1 MKLLLHSF
9 IGLALI
15 FNLSAQAD
23 KAKAESTKETNEH
36 KDMKIVSYLIG
47 ADIGSNM
54 KTAEL
59 GIEVEQFIEGF
70 KAAVAGK
77 KINYSDEDKQRILG
91 AFSAERQAISRKKS
105 QMQAFGLET
114 LEAWDKLAAKNKAD
128 GAKFLAENGKK
139 QGVKTLPSGL
149 QYQILK
155 AADGAIPKAT
165 DRIKARYKGTLLD
178 GTVFD
183 ETKGTTPRQFS
194 VRGVIKGWTEALQIM
209 PVGSKWKLFIPS
221 DLAYG
226 DLGRRPP
233 IGPNSTLIFDVELIE
248 INNF

>member
-77 KINYSDEDKQRILG
+77 
-91 AFSAERQAISRKKS
+91 
-105 QMQAFGLET
+105 
-114 LEAWDKLAAKNKAD
+114 
-128 GAKFLAENGKK
+128 
-139 QGVKTLPSGL
+139 
-149 QYQILK
+149 
-155 AADGAIPKAT
+155 
-165 DRIKARYKGTLLD
+165 
-178 GTVFD
+178 
-183 ETKGTTPRQFS
+183 
-194 VRGVIKGWTEALQIM
+194 
-209 PVGSKWKLFIPS
+209 
-221 DLAYG
+221 
-226 DLGRRPP
+226 
-233 IGPNSTLIFDVELIE
+233 
-248 INNF
+248 

>member
-128 GAKFLAENGKK
+128 GAKFCLLY
-139 QGVKTLPSGL
+139 TSPS
-149 QYQILK
+149 
-155 AADGAIPKAT
+155 
-165 DRIKARYKGTLLD
+165 
-178 GTVFD
+178 
-183 ETKGTTPRQFS
+183 PR
-194 VRGVIKGWTEALQIM
+194 
-209 PVGSKWKLFIPS
+209 
-221 DLAYG
+221 D
-226 DLGRRPP
+226 
-233 IGPNSTLIFDVELIE
+233 
-248 INNF
+248 

>member
-105 QMQAFGLET
+105 
-114 LEAWDKLAAKNKAD
+114 
-128 GAKFLAENGKK
+128 
-139 QGVKTLPSGL
+139 
-149 QYQILK
+149 
-155 AADGAIPKAT
+155 
-165 DRIKARYKGTLLD
+165 
-178 GTVFD
+178 
-183 ETKGTTPRQFS
+183 
-194 VRGVIKGWTEALQIM
+194 
-209 PVGSKWKLFIPS
+209 
-221 DLAYG
+221 
-226 DLGRRPP
+226 
-233 IGPNSTLIFDVELIE
+233 
-248 INNF
+248 

>member
-23 KAKAESTKETNEH
+23 KDKAESTKETNEH

-77 KINYSDEDKQRILG
+77 KNQ
-91 AFSAERQAISRKKS
+91 
-105 QMQAFGLET
+105 
-114 LEAWDKLAAKNKAD
+114 
-128 GAKFLAENGKK
+128 
-139 QGVKTLPSGL
+139 
-149 QYQILK
+149 
-155 AADGAIPKAT
+155 
-165 DRIKARYKGTLLD
+165 
-178 GTVFD
+178 
-183 ETKGTTPRQFS
+183 
-194 VRGVIKGWTEALQIM
+194 
-209 PVGSKWKLFIPS
+209 LF
-221 DLAYG
+221 
-226 DLGRRPP
+226 
-233 IGPNSTLIFDVELIE
+233 
-248 INNF
+248 